1 MKWIHKI
8 IRNRRSRRVVVGF
21 TTTCAIGACHHYC
34 CEFGSRSWRSVL
46 KTTLCDNV
54 CQSLVTGRWSFS
66 VTLVCSTNKIDR
78 HDITEILLKVALSTI
93 NLNHKI
99 IRFKYIFDSP
109 VSFRK
114 ISHTYLWNKKS
125 TSLVQLQA
133 RNSVT
138 HIEAWVMLIT
148 EYVTVTKNVNKNR
161 LNTPKCN

>member
-66 VTLVCSTNKIDR
+66 VTLICSINKIDR

-109 VSFRK
+109 YLFEKYHIRTYEIRRVRLWRNCRLGTVSL
-114 ISHTYLWNKKS
+114 IS
-125 TSLVQLQA
+125 
-133 RNSVT
+133 
-138 HIEAWVMLIT
+138 
-148 EYVTVTKNVNKNR
+148 R
-161 LNTPKCN
+161 LE